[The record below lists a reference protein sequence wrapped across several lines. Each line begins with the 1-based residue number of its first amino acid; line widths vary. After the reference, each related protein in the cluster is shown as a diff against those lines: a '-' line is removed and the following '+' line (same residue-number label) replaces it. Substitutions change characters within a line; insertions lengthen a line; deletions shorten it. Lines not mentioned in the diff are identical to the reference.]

1 MALEWLLNFFIVWI
15 GVDIIIFASVWYL
28 VTTIRPRYPNWWKR
42 VVVDNETTFYNNTTK
57 QFLQFNL
64 NFSTLH

>member
-57 QFLQFNL
+57 
-64 NFSTLH
+64 